1 VRPDVTVI
9 VVPRRRASVEYSASF
24 EADIEDL
31 ERVVVALVEADEGAD
46 SDAVHRDYLVVL
58 DHVINTYPVP
68 AAAVR
73 SHAERVAAI
82 HDNND
87 PGTASKRIA
96 TQHEV
101 FMDEVCDDYDPV
113 F

>member
-1 VRPDVTVI
+1 M
-9 VVPRRRASVEYSASF
+9 EYSAAF
-24 EADIEDL
+24 ETDIEDL
-31 ERVVVALVEADEGAD
+31 ERVVVELVEADEGQE

-82 HDNND
+82 RDNND

-101 FMDEVCDDYDPV
+101 FLDEVCDDYEPV

>member
-1 VRPDVTVI
+1 MQC
-9 VVPRRRASVEYSASF
+9 SASF
-24 EADIEDL
+24 EADIEAL
-31 ERVVVALVEADEGAD
+31 ERVVVELAEADEGPD

-87 PGTASKRIA
+87 SGTASKRIA

-101 FMDEVCDDYDPV
+101 FMDEVCDDYEPV